1 MSTPAG
7 PASPGL
13 SAGAVVYAKDL
24 ARVAAFY
31 ASVAGLAV
39 AATEPDFV
47 VLSGGRLELAVVRIP
62 DSIADSI
69 EVETP
74 PIRRA
79 DTAVKLV
86 FPVASLAAARAAAVG
101 LGGVVDPVEREW
113 TFRGATRCDGHDPEG
128 NVFQLGEPC

>member
-7 PASPGL
+7 SASSGL

-24 ARVAAFY
+24 AGVAAFY
-31 ASVAGLAV
+31 ASVAGLVVV
-39 AATEPDFV
+39 ANEPDFV
-47 VLSGGRLELAVVRIP
+47 VLTGTHQELVVVQIP
-62 DSIADSI
+62 DHIAESI

-74 PIRRA
+74 PVRRA
-79 DTAVKLV
+79 DTAVKLF

-128 NVFQLGEPC
+128 NVIQLGEPC